1 MALIQA
7 HSVYAIPLKT
17 KTMEYVFNLKI
28 ITLGY
33 PGTGAGLPEASLLWS
48 SVVYN
53 NKQAKT
59 NQMFRVCVIN
69 GKETIHKYIVY
80 RYI

>member
-1 MALIQA
+1 
-7 HSVYAIPLKT
+7 
-17 KTMEYVFNLKI
+17 MEYEYNLKI

-33 PGTGAGLPEASLLWS
+33 PGTGAGLPEAYLLWS

-53 NKQAKT
+53 NKKT
-59 NQMFRVCVIN
+59 YKMFRVCVIN